1 MEISTVP
8 LPTLTAVSE
17 AAARVQENVAR
28 VIVGKDAVIEAVM
41 VALLSEG
48 HILLEDVPGLGKT
61 VLAKAVARSLDCN
74 FRRIQFTPDLMPA
87 DITGVSIFNQASAS
101 FEFRP
106 GPLLAQLV
114 LADEINRASPRTQ
127 SALLE
132 AMEERQLTVEGETK
146 PMPRPFIVIATQN
159 PIELEGTFPLP
170 EAQLDRF
177 LLRLRL
183 GYPTV
188 EEEDGIL
195 RRFAQAQPLDDL
207 DPVLEAEELL
217 RMVKAVEQVMIH
229 DSVRAYLLALVRA
242 TREEDALELG
252 ASPRAS
258 LALMRTTR
266 ALAAIHGRDFV
277 LPDDVQTMAPLV
289 LPHRVKLSAQS
300 RLRSRGEDDIVRE
313 IVQRVPVPVDVT

>member
-1 MEISTVP
+1 M
-8 LPTLTAVSE
+8 
-17 AAARVQENVAR
+17 
-28 VIVGKDAVIEAVM
+28 
-41 VALLSEG
+41 
-48 HILLEDVPGLGKT
+48 
-61 VLAKAVARSLDCN
+61 
-74 FRRIQFTPDLMPA
+74 
-87 DITGVSIFNQASAS
+87 
-101 FEFRP
+101 
-106 GPLLAQLV
+106 
-114 LADEINRASPRTQ
+114 
-127 SALLE
+127 
-132 AMEERQLTVEGETK
+132 
-146 PMPRPFIVIATQN
+146 PMPRPFIVVATQN

-183 GYPTV
+183 GYPTE

-195 RRFAQAQPLDDL
+195 QRFAQAQPLDDL
-207 DPVLEAEELL
+207 SPVLEAEELL

-277 LPDDVQTMAPLV
+277 LPDDVQAMAPLV

-313 IVQRVPVPVDVT
+313 IVQRVPVPVDVA

>member
-1 MEISTVP
+1 METSTAP
-8 LPTLTAVSE
+8 LPPLTAVAE
-17 AAARVQENVAR
+17 AAARVQENIAR

-61 VLAKAVARSLDCN
+61 VLAKAVARSLGCN

-87 DITGVSIFNQASAS
+87 DITGVSIFNQANAS

-132 AMEERQLTVEGETK
+132 AMEERQLTVEGETM
-146 PMPRPFIVIATQN
+146 PMPRPFIVVATQN

-183 GYPTV
+183 GYPTE

-195 RRFAQAQPLDDL
+195 QRFAQAQPLDDL
-207 DPVLEAEELL
+207 SPVLEAEELL

-277 LPDDVQTMAPLV
+277 LPDDVQAMAPLV

-313 IVQRVPVPVDVT
+313 IVQRVPVPVDVA

>member
-87 DITGVSIFNQASAS
+87 DITGVSIFNQASVS